1 MSYLNRTIITFAV
14 VIINLSIFEAGPVN
28 RHRPQE
34 PEPPYPYDEQEV
46 SFLNEKDQVRLA
58 GTLTLPKSD
67 GPFPAVI
74 LITGFGPQDRNDSV
88 FGHKPFL
95 VLADHLTRLGIA
107 VLRVDDRG
115 VGESTGNF
123 SEATSQDFAADVLA
137 AIAYLKTRSE
147 IAHDRVGLV
156 GHSEGGLIASMVA
169 AQSRDVAFVVM
180 MAGPGLKGDQIVVGA
195 AGADYKGGWMSDEV
209 VAEIRAAQERIF
221 DIIKHEKDL
230 AVLETKIRKEAGV
243 FCDLAARIRADAPE
257 SKKET
262 AETVAAAIESQT
274 QLFLSPWFRF
284 YLMYDP
290 RTSLMRV
297 KCPVLAVNGERDIE
311 VPARENLEAIGQ
323 ALESGGNKDHTI
335 QAMPNLNHLFQ
346 TAETGAISEYE
357 QIEETLSVS
366 ALDTVSNWILK
377 HTNRKSSI
385 AKNPPHCNMCGG
397 KSE

>member
-1 MSYLNRTIITFAV
+1 MSILNRTILVFAL
-14 VIINLSIFEAGPVN
+14 VIINLSIVEAGT

-34 PEPPYPYDEQEV
+34 PEPPYPYDEQDV
-46 SFLNEKDQVRLA
+46 SFLNEKEQVRLA

-67 GPFPAVI
+67 GPLPAVI

-115 VGESTGNF
+115 VGGSTGNF
-123 SEATSQDFAADVLA
+123 SEATSEDFASDVLA

-147 IAHDRVGLV
+147 IAHEKIGLV

-180 MAGPGLKGDQIVVGA
+180 MAGPGLKGDQIVVGPG
-195 AGADYKGGWMSDEV
+195 GADYKGGLMRDDV
-209 VAEIRAAQERIF
+209 VAEIRAAQDRIF
-221 DIIKHEKDL
+221 AIIKKQGKDPT
-230 AVLETKIRKEAGV
+230 VLETRIRREAGV
-243 FCDLAARIRADAPE
+243 FCDLGERIRTEAPE
-257 SKKET
+257 SKKEAT
-262 AETVAAAIESQT
+262 EAVAAAIESQT

-290 RTSLMRV
+290 RTALMKV
-297 KCPVLAVNGERDIE
+297 KCPVLAINGERDIE
-311 VPARENLEAIGQ
+311 ALARENLEAIRL
-323 ALESGGNKDHTI
+323 ALGSGGNKDYTVL
-335 QAMPNLNHLFQ
+335 MLPKLNHLFQ

-357 QIEETLSVS
+357 QIEETMSVS
-366 ALDTVSNWILK
+366 ALDMLSNWILT
-377 HTNRKSSI
+377 HTSDRI
-385 AKNPPHCNMCGG
+385 NPQITQITQIL
-397 KSE
+397 KK

>member
-1 MSYLNRTIITFAV
+1 MSILNRTIIAFAF
-14 VIINLSIFEAGPVN
+14 VIINLSIVDATPPN

-34 PEPPYPYDEQEV
+34 PEPPYPYEEQEV
-46 SFLNEKDQVRLA
+46 FFMNEKDQVRLA
-58 GTLTLPKSD
+58 GSLTLPRSD

-74 LITGFGPQDRNDSV
+74 LITGSGPQDRNDSV

-137 AIAYLKTRSE
+137 AIAYLRTRSE
-147 IAHDRVGLV
+147 IAHDRVGLL
-156 GHSEGGLIASMVA
+156 GHSEGGLIAPMVA

-195 AGADYKGGWMSDEV
+195 GGADYKGGWMSDEV

-221 DIIKHEKDL
+221 AIIKHEKDPV
-230 AVLETKIRKEAGV
+230 VLETRIRKEAGV
-243 FCDLAARIRADAPE
+243 FCDVAARIRAEAPE
-257 SKKET
+257 SKKQT

-284 YLMYDP
+284 YMMYDP
-290 RTSLMRV
+290 GTALMKV

-311 VPARENLEAIGQ
+311 VPAKENLEAIRQ
-323 ALESGGNKDHTI
+323 ALDLGGNKDYRLLTL
-335 QAMPNLNHLFQ
+335 PNLNHLFQ

-377 HTNRKSSI
+377 HTNCK
-385 AKNPPHCNMCGG
+385 
-397 KSE
+397 